1 MFRNVELNILKSD
14 VNWFLS
20 MRDNYLQETEMK
32 ISIRFSVKTY
42 SNLKM
47 INMMVYIKC
56 EFLLKVIN

>member
-20 MRDNYLQETEMK
+20 MRDNYLQETEIK

>member
-1 MFRNVELNILKSD
+1 MFRNVELNILKSG

-20 MRDNYLQETEMK
+20 VRDNYLQETEIK
-32 ISIRFSVKTY
+32 ISIIFSVKTY

-47 INMMVYIKC
+47 INMMVYTKC